1 MAEPE
6 VLVQQ
11 QVDAYN
17 RRDTEGFADC
27 YDDDA
32 RVLWSDGSV
41 LVHGRPAIAKHYGE
55 IFAQSPDLHVRV
67 ASRIVVG
74 DFVIDEE
81 HVSGF
86 VASGV
91 TQQLHAAAVYHVR
104 DGKIAQAQL
113 FM

>member
-1 MAEPE
+1 
-6 VLVQQ
+6 
-11 QVDAYN
+11 
-17 RRDTEGFADC
+17 
-27 YDDDA
+27 
-32 RVLWSDGSV
+32 
-41 LVHGRPAIAKHYGE
+41 
-55 IFAQSPDLHVRV
+55 
-67 ASRIVVG
+67 
-74 DFVIDEE
+74 VIDEE